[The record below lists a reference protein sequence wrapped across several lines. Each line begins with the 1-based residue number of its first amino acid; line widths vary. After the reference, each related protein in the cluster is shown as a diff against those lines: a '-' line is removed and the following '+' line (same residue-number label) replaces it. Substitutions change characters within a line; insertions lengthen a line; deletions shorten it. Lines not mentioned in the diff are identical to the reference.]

1 MTTSSFPTLEWIIK
15 RIDGFTD
22 FTGRSIAWITG
33 IMVIITCIV
42 VVLRHVFSIGSI
54 GLQESVTYMH
64 ALVFMMGAA
73 YALKTGDHVRV
84 DILYRR
90 FSPMTKAWID
100 ALGSLLFALPVMLFI
115 GFGSWDFVK
124 ESWRIGEGSNDSG
137 GLAGVYLLKTLLLI
151 MAVCVSLQAV
161 AELLRN
167 LLILMLPSKEAS
179 S

>member
-1 MTTSSFPTLEWIIK
+1 
-15 RIDGFTD
+15 
-22 FTGRSIAWITG
+22 
-33 IMVIITCIV
+33 MVIITCIV

-54 GLQESVTYMH
+54 ALQESVTYMH

-84 DILYRR
+84 DIMYRR
-90 FSPMTKAWID
+90 FSAQTRAWID

-124 ESWRIGEGSNDSG
+124 ESWRISEGSNDSG
-137 GLAGVYLLKTLLLI
+137 GLAGVYLLKSLLLV
-151 MAVCVSLQAV
+151 MAFCVSVQAI

-167 LLILMLPSKEAS
+167 LMVLMLPDEEAS

>member
-1 MTTSSFPTLEWIIK
+1 
-15 RIDGFTD
+15 
-22 FTGRSIAWITG
+22 
-33 IMVIITCIV
+33 MVIITCIV

-54 GLQESVTYMH
+54 ALQESVTYMH

-84 DILYRR
+84 DIMYRR
-90 FSPMTKAWID
+90 FSLQTRAWID

-124 ESWRIGEGSNDSG
+124 ESWRISEGSNDSG
-137 GLAGVYLLKTLLLI
+137 GLAGVYLLKSLLLV
-151 MAVCVSLQAV
+151 MAFCVSAQAI

-167 LLILMLPSKEAS
+167 LMVLMLPDEEAS

>member
-1 MTTSSFPTLEWIIK
+1 
-15 RIDGFTD
+15 
-22 FTGRSIAWITG
+22 
-33 IMVIITCIV
+33 MVIITCIV

-54 GLQESVTYMH
+54 ALQESVTYMH

-84 DILYRR
+84 DIMYRR
-90 FSPMTKAWID
+90 FSSQTRAWID

-124 ESWRIGEGSNDSG
+124 ESWRISEGSNDSG
-137 GLAGVYLLKTLLLI
+137 GLAGVYLLKSLLLV
-151 MAVCVSLQAV
+151 MAFCVSAQAI

-167 LLILMLPSKEAS
+167 LMVLMLPDEEAS